1 MNNFL
6 TNLRYKNVFITKQF
20 HEIDSRRAEL
30 KMDNALPL
38 TADERKFFVE
48 LTTFKLVKHEYRLV
62 FEKGIFLL
70 MSTFHLCGILLA
82 DYSLFWFLSMV
93 QFYGNHVNG
102 IESEGERST
111 IIEMIF

>member
-1 MNNFL
+1 MG
-6 TNLRYKNVFITKQF
+6 
-20 HEIDSRRAEL
+20 
-30 KMDNALPL
+30 NALPL

-48 LTTFKLVKHEYRLV
+48 LTSLKLVKHEYRLV

-93 QFYGNHVNG
+93 QFYGNHFDG
-102 IESEGERST
+102 SELGSEGERST
-111 IIEMIF
+111 IIEV